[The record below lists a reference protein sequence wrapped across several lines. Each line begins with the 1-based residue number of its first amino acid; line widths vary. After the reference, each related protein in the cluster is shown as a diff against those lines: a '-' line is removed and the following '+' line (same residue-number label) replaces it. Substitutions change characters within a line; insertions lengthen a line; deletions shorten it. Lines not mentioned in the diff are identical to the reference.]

1 MSRVL
6 VYEYLSGGGGLD
18 SEAQAACLLPQGVAM
33 RDSIVADLLRV
44 PGVVPTCA
52 VCDRPGAAAP
62 HGVRST
68 TAPRSGEPAVAFV
81 RRVAAEHDRVWA
93 VAPESGSL
101 LASLHETVGAS
112 RWIGCDVA
120 AIRVASSKCAT
131 LAALARHG
139 VPTPLAFVP
148 DHRGRWV
155 VKPDDGAGALDTVVH
170 PGLASA
176 HADLHRRWRIPES
189 ATLEPFVEGT
199 PLSIS
204 MLARSGAAEAIAFN
218 RQEVDIAGDGTVTYR
233 GVRHHAIDQSRDPR
247 APRLH
252 AVAQAVVRALPGLR
266 GFVGID
272 LVWHLQRG
280 PVVIEV
286 NPRVTCAYVGL
297 SATLKRNLAAEI
309 LALHDCTETC
319 DAQR

>member
-6 VYEYLSGGGGLD
+6 VYEYLSGGGALE
-18 SEAQAACLLPQGVAM
+18 SEAQAARLLPQGVAM

-44 PGVVPTCA
+44 PGIVTTCA
-52 VCDRPGAAAP
+52 SCDRPGAAAP
-62 HGVRST
+62 HGVLGT
-68 TAPRSGEPAVAFV
+68 AAPRSGEPALAFV

-101 LASLHETVGAS
+101 LASLHEAVGAS

-120 AIRVASSKCAT
+120 AIRIASSKRAT
-131 LAALARHG
+131 VAALARHG
-139 VPTPLAFVP
+139 VPTHLAFVAG
-148 DHRGRWV
+148 HRGRWV

-170 PGLASA
+170 RDLASA
-176 HADLHRRWRIPES
+176 QADLHRRWHASGS
-189 ATLEPFVEGT
+189 ATLEPFVEGK

-204 MLARSGAAEAIAFN
+204 MLARAGSAEAIALN
-218 RQEVDIAGDGTVTYR
+218 RQDIEVAADGTLSYR
-233 GVRHHAIDQSRDPR
+233 GVRHHAFDPASDPR
-247 APRLH
+247 AARVQAL
-252 AVAQAVVRALPGLR
+252 AQAVVRALPGLR

-286 NPRVTCAYVGL
+286 NPRVTCAYAGL
-297 SATLKRNLAAEI
+297 SATLKRNLAEEI
-309 LALHDCTETC
+309 LALHAHAEAC
-319 DAQR
+319 DAQH